1 MASKLNGM
9 SPEEAYFAL
18 GNLVAEQPDLAA
30 GELSPEQKVWLRRA
44 AALVQSSASLADAIQ
59 FRLAV
64 ENLNG
69 ILRDRHA
76 KTIAGIVQRALAKA
90 ELEVPP
96 EARGAFIAANNA
108 FDVFAAVRKVLNTAE
123 ADVLLV
129 DAQVDATVLTDYA
142 VLAPETV
149 AVRLLT
155 SAAEPNGSLE
165 AAARNWQQRFGD
177 ERPLAIRVAD
187 PETLQDQSIVVD
199 NFTVWLLGASFSDLA
214 RDKRTTLMRLPPEA
228 TQEKIAAYVA
238 IWEAAEPLQVE

>member
-1 MASKLNGM
+1 M

-18 GNLVAEQPDLAA
+18 GNLVAEQPDLTT
-30 GELSPEQKVWLRRA
+30 GELTPEQKAWLRRA

-69 ILRDRHA
+69 ILRARHA

-142 VLAPETV
+142 VLAPDGV

-155 SAAEPNGSLE
+155 GAAEPNGPLD
-165 AAARNWQQRFGD
+165 AAARNWQQRFGN

-187 PETLQDQSIVVD
+187 AQTLPDQLILVD
-199 NFTVWLLGASFSDLA
+199 SFTAWLLGASFSDLA
-214 RDKRTTLMRLPPEA
+214 RDKRTTLMRLSPEA
-228 TQEKIAAYVA
+228 AQEKVAAYA
-238 IWEAAEPLQVE
+238 ATWEAAEPLEIE

>member
-1 MASKLNGM
+1 M

-18 GNLVAEQPDLAA
+18 GNLVAEQPDLTA
-30 GELSPEQKVWLRRA
+30 GELTPEQKAWLRRA
-44 AALVQSSASLADAIQ
+44 AALVQSSGTLADAIQ

-69 ILRDRHA
+69 ILRARHA
-76 KTIAGIVQRALAKA
+76 KTIAGIVARALAKA

-108 FDVFAAVRKVLNTAE
+108 FDVFAAVRKVLNSAE

-129 DAQVDATVLTDYA
+129 DAHVDATVLTDYA
-142 VLAPETV
+142 VLARDGI

-155 SAAEPNGSLE
+155 GALEPNGSLE

-187 PETLQDQSIVVD
+187 AQTLRDQSIVVD
-199 NFTVWLLGASFSDLA
+199 SFTVWLLSASFSELA

-228 TQEKIAAYVA
+228 TQEKITAYAAM
-238 IWEAAEPLQVE
+238 WEAAEPLQVE

>member
-1 MASKLNGM
+1 MASKLKGM

-18 GNLVAEQPDLAA
+18 GNLVAEQPDLTA
-30 GELSPEQKVWLRRA
+30 GELTPEQKAWLRRA

-59 FRLAV
+59 FRQAV

-69 ILRDRHA
+69 ILRARHA
-76 KTIAGIVQRALAKA
+76 KTIAGIVQRALARA

-142 VLAPETV
+142 VLARDGI

-155 SAAEPNGSLE
+155 GALEPNGSLE

-187 PETLQDQSIVVD
+187 AQTLRDQSIVVD
-199 NFTVWLLGASFSDLA
+199 SFTVWLLSASFSELA

-228 TQEKIAAYVA
+228 TQEKIAAYA
-238 IWEAAEPLQVE
+238 AMWEAAEPLQVG

>member
-1 MASKLNGM
+1 M

-18 GNLVAEQPDLAA
+18 GNLVAEQPDLTA
-30 GELSPEQKVWLRRA
+30 GELTPEQKAWLRRA

-64 ENLNG
+64 ENLDG
-69 ILRDRHA
+69 ILRARHA
-76 KTIAGIVQRALAKA
+76 KTIAGIVARALAKA

-142 VLAPETV
+142 VLARNGI

-155 SAAEPNGSLE
+155 GALEPNGSLE

-187 PETLQDQSIVVD
+187 AETLHDQSIVVD
-199 NFTVWLLGASFSDLA
+199 SFTVWLLSASFSELA

-228 TQEKIAAYVA
+228 TQEKIAAYA
-238 IWEAAEPLQVE
+238 AMWEAAAPLQVE

>member
-1 MASKLNGM
+1 M

-18 GNLVAEQPDLAA
+18 GNLAAEQPDLAD
-30 GELSPEQKVWLRRA
+30 GPLTPEKKAWLRRVA
-44 AALVQSSASLADAIQ
+44 TVVQSSGSLADTIQ
-59 FRLAV
+59 FRVAI
-64 ENLNG
+64 ENLDG
-69 ILRDRHA
+69 ILRARHA
-76 KTIAGIVQRALAKA
+76 KTIATIVQRALAKA

-96 EARGAFIAANNA
+96 EARGAFITANNA

-155 SAAEPNGSLE
+155 GRNEHKASLD

-177 ERPLAIRVAD
+177 ERPLAIRVVDAQMLPD
-187 PETLQDQSIVVD
+187 PLVVVD
-199 NFTVWLLGASFSDLA
+199 NFTGWLLGASFSDLA

-228 TQEKIAAYVA
+228 AQERIAAYSA
-238 IWEAAEPLQVE
+238 LWEDAEPLE

>member
-1 MASKLNGM
+1 M

-18 GNLVAEQPDLAA
+18 GNLVAEQPDLTA
-30 GELSPEQKVWLRRA
+30 GEPTPEQKAWLRRA

-69 ILRDRHA
+69 ILRARHA

-142 VLAPETV
+142 VLAPATV

-155 SAAEPNGSLE
+155 GNEHKPSLD

-187 PETLQDQSIVVD
+187 AQTLPDQLIVVD
-199 NFTVWLLGASFSDLA
+199 SFTAWLLGASFSDLA
-214 RDKRTTLMRLPPEA
+214 RDKRTTLMRLSPEA
-228 TQEKIAAYVA
+228 AQERIAACA
-238 IWEAAEPLQVE
+238 AMWEAAEPLEIE

>member
-1 MASKLNGM
+1 M

-18 GNLVAEQPDLAA
+18 GNLVAEQPDLGA
-30 GELSPEQKVWLRRA
+30 GELTPEQKAWLRRA

-69 ILRDRHA
+69 LLRARHA

-142 VLAPETV
+142 VLAPGTV

-155 SAAEPNGSLE
+155 SAAGRNGSLE
-165 AAARNWQQRFGD
+165 AAARNWAQRFGD
-177 ERPLAIRVAD
+177 ERPLTIRLA
-187 PETLQDQSIVVD
+187 ETEVLQDQSIVVD
-199 NFTVWLLGASFSDLA
+199 NFTVWLLGASFSELA
-214 RDKRTTLMRLPPEA
+214 KDKRTTLMRLPPEA
-228 TQEKIAAYVA
+228 TPEKIAAYA
-238 IWEAAEPLQVE
+238 AMWEAAEPLQVE